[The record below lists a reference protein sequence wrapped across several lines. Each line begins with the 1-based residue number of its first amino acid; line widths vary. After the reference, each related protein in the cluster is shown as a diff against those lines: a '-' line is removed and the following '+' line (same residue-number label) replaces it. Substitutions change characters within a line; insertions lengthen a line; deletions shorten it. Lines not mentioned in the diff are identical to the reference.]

1 MQNCWRKT
9 DILYHTQESEIQEL
23 EMPITTEIL
32 GELPANARTHVQNLE
47 DYIIAV
53 DEPIATEDVLEDN
66 EIVEMVLADA
76 EIEAGRI
83 EDSEE
88 ELEESP
94 PPLVTI
100 TEAYEALKK
109 VVRFEEQLTDENFGI
124 SIEKKQLLRRR
135 LYDYEKMQEISK
147 KQVILD
153 RYFVSNSSI

>member
-1 MQNCWRKT
+1 
-9 DILYHTQESEIQEL
+9 
-23 EMPITTEIL
+23 
-32 GELPANARTHVQNLE
+32 
-47 DYIIAV
+47 
-53 DEPIATEDVLEDN
+53 
-66 EIVEMVLADA
+66 MVLADA

-109 VVRFEEQLTDENFGI
+109 VVRFEEQLAGENFD
-124 SIEKKQLLRRR
+124 IEKQQLLRRR

-153 RYFVSNSSI
+153 RYFVSNISI